1 MSYAIEINGLRK
13 SFKDQE
19 VVKGIHLRVKKG
31 ELFALLG
38 PNGAGKTTTID
49 MLSTLLKPDGGTA
62 LVAGYDVVKHAKEVR
77 KKISLTGQFAALDEG
92 LSGLQN
98 LILIARLY
106 GFSSKEARSI
116 AEQLIQSFGL
126 SDAKDRMVQNY
137 SGGMR
142 RRLDIAASMV
152 AQPEII
158 FLDEPTTGLDP
169 QSRMGVWEVVR
180 TLLKQGTTVLLTTQY
195 LEEADQLADRIAV
208 IDNGNI
214 VSEGTPSQLK
224 ASIGGKSLAIRLAEQ
239 TEEATIN
246 RLLADHHHLT
256 GFQGNDPLDYNIPV
270 QEAILASQA
279 IHTLVSNK
287 VPIDYFSLSEP
298 SLDEVFLALTASIQR
313 RRSFNEQ
320 QP

>member
-13 SFKDQE
+13 SFNDQE
-19 VVKGIHLRVKKG
+19 VVKGIHLKVKKG

-62 LVAGYDVVKHAKEVR
+62 LVAGYDVVKHPKEVR
-77 KKISLTGQFAALDEG
+77 KRISLTGQFAALDEG
-92 LSGLQN
+92 LSGIQN

-106 GFSSKEARSI
+106 GFSPKEARSI

-152 AQPEII
+152 TQPDII

-208 IDNGNI
+208 IDKGNI

-224 ASIGGKSLAIRLAEQ
+224 ASIGGKTLAIRLAEQ
-239 TEEATIN
+239 TNEATIN
-246 RLLADHHHLT
+246 RLLADHHQLT
-256 GFQGNDPLDYNIPV
+256 GFQGHDPLDFNIPV

-298 SLDEVFLALTASIQR
+298 SLDEVFLAITASKQKK
-313 RRSFNEQ
+313 EVVQ
-320 QP
+320 

>member
-1 MSYAIEINGLRK
+1 MSYSIEINGLRK
-13 SFKDQE
+13 SFNDQE
-19 VVKGIHLRVKKG
+19 VVKGIHLKVKKG

-92 LSGLQN
+92 LSGIQN
-98 LILIARLY
+98 LILVARLY
-106 GFSSKEARSI
+106 GYSSKEARSI
-116 AEQLIQSFGL
+116 AEQLIQSFAL

-152 AQPEII
+152 TQPEII

-169 QSRMGVWEVVR
+169 QSRIGVWEVVR

-208 IDNGNI
+208 IDKGNI

-224 ASIGGKSLAIRLAEQ
+224 ASIGGKTLAIRLAEK
-239 TEEATIN
+239 TDEATIN

-256 GFQGNDPLDYNIPV
+256 GFQGDDPLDYNIPV
-270 QEAILASQA
+270 QEAMLASRA
-279 IHTLVSNK
+279 IHTLVSHN

-298 SLDEVFLALTASIQR
+298 SLDEVFLALTDSKQTKEVAQ
-313 RRSFNEQ
+313 
-320 QP
+320 

>member
-13 SFKDQE
+13 SFNDQE
-19 VVKGIHLRVKKG
+19 VVKGIHLCVKKG

-38 PNGAGKTTTID
+38 PNGAGKTTTIE

-62 LVAGYDVVKHAKEVR
+62 LVAGYDVVKHPKEVR

-106 GFSSKEARSI
+106 GFSPKEARSI
-116 AEQLIQSFGL
+116 AEQLIQSFAL

-142 RRLDIAASMV
+142 RRLDIAASIV
-152 AQPEII
+152 TLPEII

-169 QSRMGVWEVVR
+169 QSRIGVWEVVR
-180 TLLKQGTTVLLTTQY
+180 SLLKQGTTVLLTTQY

-208 IDNGNI
+208 IDKGNI

-224 ASIGGKSLAIRLAEQ
+224 ASIGGKTLAIRLAEQ
-239 TEEATIN
+239 TDEATIN
-246 RLLADHHHLT
+246 RLLADYHHLT

-298 SLDEVFLALTASIQR
+298 SLDEVFFALTASKQKK
-313 RRSFNEQ
+313 EVVQ
-320 QP
+320 